1 MSSQCGAAMPNN
13 VSHRMKCRFIHWMAE
28 NIPWYIMYAI
38 FSVFSHMGLFYLLTY
53 ACLLAGSIGHRPRN
67 ATVFCPWPSSP
78 FLSWCIPSPSF
89 LFPCLFARCF
99 VAYLFVSSLGGSMG
113 WLDGWWCLVV
123 SWVYV
128 LSTSIFSS
136 LFHFLWVVAWSFSR
150 VTVLGVWKLSDM
162 TPTVGHVV
170 WSLSSISC
178 HLQSTQLKLE
188 RWMHIVD
195 RFISGQL

>member
-1 MSSQCGAAMPNN
+1 MMYKITMSEKPDTSVCRLDADWGLGSCCVKWFICQIF
-13 VSHRMKCRFIHWMAE
+13 VEYWISHK
-28 NIPWYIMYAI
+28 
-38 FSVFSHMGLFYLLTY
+38 LLTYLLTY
-53 ACLLAGSIGHRPRN
+53 AWLLAGSIGHRPRN

-89 LFPCLFARCF
+89 LFLCLFARCF
-99 VAYLFVSSLGGSMG
+99 VAYLFVSSLGGSMW

-150 VTVLGVWKLSDM
+150 V
-162 TPTVGHVV
+162 
-170 WSLSSISC
+170 
-178 HLQSTQLKLE
+178 
-188 RWMHIVD
+188 
-195 RFISGQL
+195 

>member
-1 MSSQCGAAMPNN
+1 MALITLTNLYNIIHLTLFQQNYDDSHWYKTSS
-13 VSHRMKCRFIHWMAE
+13 SCRCQLY
-28 NIPWYIMYAI
+28 PLSQTYI
-38 FSVFSHMGLFYLLTY
+38 LTY
-53 ACLLAGSIGHRPRN
+53 LCLFARWEHIGHRLRN

-99 VAYLFVSSLGGSMG
+99 VAYLFVSSLGGSMW

-150 VTVLGVWKLSDM
+150 V
-162 TPTVGHVV
+162 
-170 WSLSSISC
+170 
-178 HLQSTQLKLE
+178 
-188 RWMHIVD
+188 
-195 RFISGQL
+195 